1 MRDRVIIDGRT
12 LSRPPGRMLGMW
24 LLVGLLG
31 AVGCAGERK
40 PIVPVRGSIR
50 FSDGQ
55 PLPAGTTLKF
65 EPAEGRTGTA
75 TATVEADGSF
85 QAIHVSG
92 RSGVEIGKYMV
103 QVFPPREAEKEFY
116 KYTSRE
122 VAEGSLIA
130 EVREPMEN
138 LQLTL
143 PKMVRSR

>member
-1 MRDRVIIDGRT
+1 MTNPAMRDKCT
-12 LSRPPGRMLGMW
+12 PSKALGRMLGLW
-24 LLVGLLG
+24 LLAGLLG

-75 TATVEADGSF
+75 TATVEADGRF

-116 KYTSRE
+116 KYISRE

-130 EVREPMEN
+130 EVREQTEN

-143 PKMVRSR
+143 PKMRK

>member
-1 MRDRVIIDGRT
+1 
-12 LSRPPGRMLGMW
+12 MLGM
-24 LLVGLLG
+24 GLLAG
-31 AVGCAGERK
+31 LLAAVGCAGERK
-40 PIVPVRGSIR
+40 PIVPVRGTIR

-75 TATVEADGSF
+75 TATVEAGGSF

-116 KYTSRE
+116 KYVSRE
-122 VAEGSLIA
+122 AAEGSLIA
-130 EVREPMEN
+130 EVREGTEN

-143 PKMVRSR
+143 PKTGRSP